1 MMLHKTLVV
10 CLPLLAF
17 AACKADSKKSNN
29 PVNPTAVA
37 DAIQGN
43 SSALETKGET
53 TPPVVTQ
60 PTEGTVT
67 VPGEDN
73 GKGGQTDDGGEGQN
87 QNQNGPTV
95 PETKPECETLVIDF
109 DNGPDGKLKEQDALN
124 DQYKKWK
131 ISFIAHKDM
140 GNNNV
145 HSNVKPTLVKTP
157 QTGLGA
163 SPHADGN
170 VNGGYVKIMF
180 EDATSIISAD
190 FIDVDNNTSNLEL
203 FTVNNQ
209 GHYVSKSKQAIPQR
223 ADKET
228 QTLSVDDHSYIRKM
242 TVQFTGSSAVDN
254 IKICVK
260 K

>member
-1 MMLHKTLVV
+1 MSHKTIVV

-17 AACKADSKKSNN
+17 AACKTINKKSNSPAN
-29 PVNPTAVA
+29 ITNVS

-43 SSALETKGET
+43 SSALEAKSET

-60 PTEGTVT
+60 PTESTVT
-67 VPGEDN
+67 VPGNNDGKVGDQDDN
-73 GKGGQTDDGGEGQN
+73 GDNQN
-87 QNQNGPTV
+87 QNQNGPSV
-95 PETKPECETLVIDF
+95 PETKHECETLVIDF
-109 DNGPDGKLKEQDALN
+109 DNGPEAKLKELDTLN

-145 HSNVKPTLVKTP
+145 QYDVKPTLVKTP

-170 VNGGYVKIMF
+170 TNGGYVKIMF
-180 EDATSIISAD
+180 AQPTSIINAD
-190 FIDVDNNTSNLEL
+190 FIDVDNNSSYLEL
-203 FTVNNQ
+203 YTVNAH
-209 GHYVSKSKQAIPQR
+209 GDYVTKSKQAIPQR

-228 QTLSVDDHSYIRKM
+228 ANLSVDDHSYIRKM
-242 TVQFTGSSAVDN
+242 TIKFTGSSAVDN

-260 K
+260 N